1 MYICDRNCLYRGWRI
16 GQDLK
21 KMEDNETLSKFND
34 WSSIAKTY
42 ISRHREGINVEELLE
57 EYSKDVTNFHSWL
70 FVAVF
75 DKYGQDIAEYL
86 NYMRLIKGFSSES
99 NWKILIN
106 QVVKQKQLNPYL
118 YLNQYL
124 QDDQIEYVFFIP
136 SSFKAT
142 DR

>member
-1 MYICDRNCLYRGWRI
+1 MIKHSREGRSVFFL
-16 GQDLK
+16 L
-21 KMEDNETLSKFND
+21 DNETLSKFND

-124 QDDQIEYVFFIP
+124 QDDQIEDVFFTP
-136 SSFKAT
+136 SSFKGT